1 MTSWTADSIPP
12 LTGRRAVV
20 TGANSGLGL
29 HTAFELARHGA
40 DVIMAVRDQAKGEQ
54 AHNRISTALRSNA
67 GSGRVSLAA
76 LDLADLAS
84 VRAFADEQ
92 ADVPLHLLVN
102 NAGVMA
108 IPRRETADGFEMQL
122 GTNHLGHAAL
132 TFRLLPALVA
142 AGAPGPASRVVTVSS
157 GMHRRGRMDFDDLMG
172 ERSYKPWTAYG
183 QSKLANLLFMAELE
197 RRLEDAGLPV
207 ASYGAH
213 PGYADTNLQSVG
225 PRMSGSAIGE
235 RMTSIGNR
243 LLAQPASQ
251 GALPTLYAATVEGL
265 PPGSYVGPDGL
276 FEQRGHPQVVGR
288 SKEAQSTADAARL
301 WDVTEELVGIRFQDV
316 VSRIDAAQG

>member
-1 MTSWTADSIPP
+1 MTRWTADSIPP

-40 DVIMAVRDQAKGEQ
+40 DVTMAVRDEARGEQ
-54 AHNRISTALRSNA
+54 AHHRLSTALRSTGGA
-67 GSGRVSLAA
+67 GAVHLAT

-84 VRAFADEQ
+84 VAAFAEAEGGDPL
-92 ADVPLHLLVN
+92 DVLVN

-132 TFRLLPALVA
+132 TLRLLPALARAGA
-142 AGAPGPASRVVTVSS
+142 AGPVSRVVTVSS
-157 GMHRRGRMDFDDLMG
+157 GLHRRGRIDFDDLMG

-197 RRLEDAGLPV
+197 RRLEAAGLPV

-225 PRMSGSAIGE
+225 PKMSGSSVGE
-235 RMTSIGNR
+235 RLTSIGNR
-243 LLAQPASQ
+243 LFAQPATQ
-251 GALPTLYAATVEGL
+251 GALPSLYAATVAGL
-265 PPGSYVGPDGL
+265 PPGSFVGPDGP
-276 FEQRGHPQVVGR
+276 FEQRGYPQVVGR
-288 SKEAQSTADAARL
+288 SKAAQDTATAARL
-301 WDVTEELVGIRFQDV
+301 WDVTEHLVGLRFDDV
-316 VSRIDAAQG
+316 VAGIPR

>member
-1 MTSWTADSIPP
+1 MTHWTADSIPP

-67 GSGRVSLAA
+67 GSGQVSLAA

-84 VRAFADEQ
+84 IRAFADEQ
-92 ADVPLHLLVN
+92 LGTPLHLLVN

-132 TFRLLPALVA
+132 TLRLLPALSRAGA
-142 AGAPGPASRVVTVSS
+142 AGPVSRVVTVSS
-157 GMHRRGRMDFDDLMG
+157 SLHRRGRMDFDDLMG
-172 ERSYKPWTAYG
+172 EKSYKPWTAYG
-183 QSKLANLLFMAELE
+183 QSKLANLLFTAELE
-197 RRLEDAGLPV
+197 RRLEAAGLPV
-207 ASYGAH
+207 ASYAAH

-243 LLAQPASQ
+243 LMAQPASQ

-265 PPGSYVGPDGL
+265 PPGSYIGPDGM
-276 FEQRGHPQVVGR
+276 FEQRGHPKVVGR

-301 WDVTEELVGIRFQDV
+301 WDATEELVGIRFEDV
-316 VSRIDAAQG
+316 VAGLPA

>member
-1 MTSWTADSIPP
+1 MTRWTADSIPP

-40 DVIMAVRDQAKGEQ
+40 EVTMAVRDQAKGEQ
-54 AHNRISTALRSNA
+54 AHNRISTALRSTDAA
-67 GSGRVSLAA
+67 GAVRLAS

-84 VRAFADEQ
+84 VRAFAE
-92 ADVPLHLLVN
+92 AEGAAPLDLLVN

-132 TFRLLPALVA
+132 TFGLLPALARAGVA
-142 AGAPGPASRVVTVSS
+142 GPASRVVVVSS
-157 GMHRRGRMDFDDLMG
+157 GMHRRGRIDFDDLMG

-197 RRLEDAGLPV
+197 RRLEAAGLPV
-207 ASYGAH
+207 SAYAAH

-225 PRMSGSAIGE
+225 PKMSGSSVAE
-235 RMTSIGNR
+235 RLSSIGNR
-243 LLAQPASQ
+243 LLAQPATQ
-251 GALPTLYAATVEGL
+251 GALPSLYAATVPGL
-265 PPGSYVGPDGL
+265 PPGSYIGPDGP
-276 FEQRGHPQVVGR
+276 FEQRGYPRVVGR
-288 SKEAQSTADAARL
+288 SKAAQDTATAARL
-301 WDVTEELVGIRFQDV
+301 WDVTEQLVGIRFDDV
-316 VSRIDAAQG
+316 VAAIPR